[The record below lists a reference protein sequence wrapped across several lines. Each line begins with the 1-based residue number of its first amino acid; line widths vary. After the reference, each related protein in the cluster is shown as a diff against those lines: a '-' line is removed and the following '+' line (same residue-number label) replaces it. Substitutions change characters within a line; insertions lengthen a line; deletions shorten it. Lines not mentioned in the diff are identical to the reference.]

1 MEQIKI
7 TTIEAHTAGEPLR
20 IITSGYPEVPGKTI
34 LERRAYAREHLDHL
48 RRMLMLEPRGHADMY
63 GALLLPPATDDG
75 DVGVLFL
82 HNEGYSTMCGHGI
95 IAMVKV
101 GLEHGL
107 FEADEHDIKIDTPAG
122 RIRARAHRQGGIV
135 TDVSF
140 LNVPSFVFA
149 ETMVEVSELGRV
161 PCTIAY
167 GGAFYAYVD
176 ADALGLTLDTT
187 HCQELIRHGMAIKR
201 AVMRD
206 CPLNHPSGDADL
218 NFLYGTIFVAKQ
230 EGAHSRNVCIFAD
243 GEVDRSPT
251 GTGVS
256 GRAAI
261 HHARGE
267 LGDEWIRIESILGT
281 SFEVRVASVVACGK
295 STDGKSPD
303 RDSIVPEVRGRAHV
317 TGKAEFWMDPDD
329 PLRDGFVIR

>member
-1 MEQIKI
+1 MDQIKI
-7 TTIEAHTAGEPLR
+7 STIEAHTAGEPLR
-20 IITSGYPEVPGKTI
+20 VITSGYPDIPGASI
-34 LERRAYAREHLDHL
+34 LQRRAFARQHLDHL

-63 GALLLPPATDDG
+63 GALLMPPATDDG
-75 DVGVLFL
+75 DVGVLFM

-107 FEADEHDIKIDTPAG
+107 FDADENDIKIDTPAG
-122 RIRARAHRQGGIV
+122 RIRAKAHRQDGVI

-140 LNVPSFVFA
+140 VNVPSFVFA
-149 ETMVEVSELGRV
+149 DVAVEVPELKRV

-176 ADALGLTLDTT
+176 ADALGLKLQPA
-187 HCQELIRHGMAIKR
+187 HCQQLIRHGMAIKH
-201 AVMRD
+201 AVMAA
-206 CPLNHPSGDADL
+206 CPLVHPSGDADL
-218 NFLYGTIFVAKQ
+218 NFLYGTIFTARQ
-230 EGAHSRNVCIFAD
+230 DGAHSRNVCIFAD

-267 LGDEWIRIESILGT
+267 LAGEWVRIESILGT
-281 SFEVRVASVVACGK
+281 SFDVRVLETVDLAGTKA
-295 STDGKSPD
+295 
-303 RDSIVPEVRGRAHV
+303 IVPEVRGSAHI
-317 TGKAEFWMDPDD
+317 TGKAEFWMDVTD